1 MEDLC
6 FRLLFAKSEA
16 EVREIV
22 EKDPIFSTQDN
33 WAYINNQDNNFGI
46 IDSQGRNPERA
57 LIEKITNSIDAVLL
71 KECKSRNIDPGSNQ
85 APTSINDA
93 LTTFFDIEQG
103 NLSTISEEKRD
114 KLSSLIY
121 VIAENLKD
129 KKANFYFIDKGEG
142 QTPLNFKNTFLKFGG
157 NKASTRFV
165 HGRFGTGSF
174 GVLPNCGDNK
184 YQLIISKN
192 FKEIS
197 NENSFWGWT
206 LIRKNKPKDIYS
218 KHAWYEYFVFEK
230 NIPTFDYPDLSSKI
244 KESIRYEKLDLT
256 DFKYGTIIKLYDYDL
271 LNSHDIDRGLNRVF
285 NRYLF
290 SPALPFRILD
300 AQTESN
306 VGPGKEVI
314 GNLNRLK
321 KNKTELETGDKLI
334 IQNVIIP
341 KLGQVDIDIYISKRR
356 PEKKHSFIESEKIST
371 NAETV
376 FFIRNGQSHGELP
389 RSFIKDEVGLDFIAK
404 DMAIFIDC
412 TNTLPGE
419 FDEIFSPTRDNLRE
433 NRHRLVVENS
443 LRSELKNH
451 IGLQEIN
458 IKRRSEIITEN
469 IQKSKDIET
478 FVNDLYNLDPAFRKL
493 LSGNIKI
500 SDPFYRGNSNQEE
513 YKGKYI
519 PSFLRIKDNEIKNI
533 GYKNIP
539 INSYVRVVFETDAQN
554 DYLYRETDKGE
565 LSFEFNGKVSSYIIN
580 NGKLYLKVYPP
591 NPILAGLKDNF
602 KIILARPHEIPLIQ
616 EFLVKYCPAK
626 KPSTNPSKPPSPPN
640 TKKLSFPKFSPVP
653 MNKWLEV
660 NENGNDLCELI
671 VEKDEQEKIYVLK
684 EVIINSDFPYFK
696 QYLQSQNLSPEKMK
710 EMKEQFEQAIYI
722 SGICVHKDFSYS
734 NFPRET
740 VRIIMTQLGKSLPF
754 VLFTMQKKWLKELV
768 SQE

>member
-218 KHAWYEYFVFEK
+218 KHAWYEYFV
-230 NIPTFDYPDLSSKI
+230 
-244 KESIRYEKLDLT
+244 
-256 DFKYGTIIKLYDYDL
+256 
-271 LNSHDIDRGLNRVF
+271 
-285 NRYLF
+285 
-290 SPALPFRILD
+290 
-300 AQTESN
+300 
-306 VGPGKEVI
+306 
-314 GNLNRLK
+314 
-321 KNKTELETGDKLI
+321 
-334 IQNVIIP
+334 
-341 KLGQVDIDIYISKRR
+341 
-356 PEKKHSFIESEKIST
+356 
-371 NAETV
+371 
-376 FFIRNGQSHGELP
+376 
-389 RSFIKDEVGLDFIAK
+389 
-404 DMAIFIDC
+404 
-412 TNTLPGE
+412 
-419 FDEIFSPTRDNLRE
+419 
-433 NRHRLVVENS
+433 
-443 LRSELKNH
+443 
-451 IGLQEIN
+451 
-458 IKRRSEIITEN
+458 
-469 IQKSKDIET
+469 
-478 FVNDLYNLDPAFRKL
+478 
-493 LSGNIKI
+493 
-500 SDPFYRGNSNQEE
+500 
-513 YKGKYI
+513 
-519 PSFLRIKDNEIKNI
+519 
-533 GYKNIP
+533 
-539 INSYVRVVFETDAQN
+539 
-554 DYLYRETDKGE
+554 
-565 LSFEFNGKVSSYIIN
+565 
-580 NGKLYLKVYPP
+580 
-591 NPILAGLKDNF
+591 
-602 KIILARPHEIPLIQ
+602 
-616 EFLVKYCPAK
+616 
-626 KPSTNPSKPPSPPN
+626 
-640 TKKLSFPKFSPVP
+640 
-653 MNKWLEV
+653 
-660 NENGNDLCELI
+660 
-671 VEKDEQEKIYVLK
+671 
-684 EVIINSDFPYFK
+684 
-696 QYLQSQNLSPEKMK
+696 
-710 EMKEQFEQAIYI
+710 
-722 SGICVHKDFSYS
+722 
-734 NFPRET
+734 
-740 VRIIMTQLGKSLPF
+740 
-754 VLFTMQKKWLKELV
+754 
-768 SQE
+768 